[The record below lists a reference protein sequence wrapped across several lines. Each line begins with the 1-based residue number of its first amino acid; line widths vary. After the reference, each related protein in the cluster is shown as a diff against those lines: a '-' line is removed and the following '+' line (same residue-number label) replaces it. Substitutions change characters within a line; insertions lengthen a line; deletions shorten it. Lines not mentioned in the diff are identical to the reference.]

1 MALLGNSHSYRKI
14 INYRTV
20 MNSPYSLL
28 FFQAN
33 PCYSLQNETFKE
45 ETMQEVTIKLNEELK
60 TINVSLVFASK
71 NPQTNQTN
79 VNLSYSEKDEQKW
92 LQLFCAEEEIET
104 LIPGIREGK
113 ITDLSQYVIQE
124 VD

>member
-1 MALLGNSHSYRKI
+1 
-14 INYRTV
+14 
-20 MNSPYSLL
+20 
-28 FFQAN
+28 
-33 PCYSLQNETFKE
+33 
-45 ETMQEVTIKLNEELK
+45 MQEVTIKLNEELK

-92 LQLFCAEEEIET
+92 LQLFYVEEEIET
-104 LIPGIREGK
+104 LITGIREGK

-124 VD
+124 ID

>member
-1 MALLGNSHSYRKI
+1 M
-14 INYRTV
+14 
-20 MNSPYSLL
+20 
-28 FFQAN
+28 QA
-33 PCYSLQNETFKE
+33 
-45 ETMQEVTIKLNEELK
+45 VTIKLNEELK

-92 LQLFCAEEEIET
+92 LQLFYVEEEIET

-124 VD
+124 ID

>member
-1 MALLGNSHSYRKI
+1 
-14 INYRTV
+14 
-20 MNSPYSLL
+20 
-28 FFQAN
+28 
-33 PCYSLQNETFKE
+33 
-45 ETMQEVTIKLNEELK
+45 MQEVTIKLNEELK

-92 LQLFCAEEEIET
+92 LQLFYVEEEIET
-104 LIPGIREGK
+104 LIPGIRERK

-124 VD
+124 ID

>member
-1 MALLGNSHSYRKI
+1 
-14 INYRTV
+14 
-20 MNSPYSLL
+20 
-28 FFQAN
+28 
-33 PCYSLQNETFKE
+33 
-45 ETMQEVTIKLNEELK
+45 MQEVTIKLNEELK

-104 LIPGIREGK
+104 LIPGIHEGQ

>member
-1 MALLGNSHSYRKI
+1 
-14 INYRTV
+14 
-20 MNSPYSLL
+20 
-28 FFQAN
+28 
-33 PCYSLQNETFKE
+33 
-45 ETMQEVTIKLNEELK
+45 MQEVTIKLNEELK

-92 LQLFCAEEEIET
+92 LQLFYVEEEIET
-104 LIPGIREGK
+104 LIPRIREGK

-124 VD
+124 ID

>member
-1 MALLGNSHSYRKI
+1 
-14 INYRTV
+14 
-20 MNSPYSLL
+20 
-28 FFQAN
+28 
-33 PCYSLQNETFKE
+33 
-45 ETMQEVTIKLNEELK
+45 MQEVTIKLNEELK

-92 LQLFCAEEEIET
+92 LQLFYVEEEIET

-113 ITDLSQYVIQE
+113 ITDLSQYIIQE
-124 VD
+124 ID

>member
-20 MNSPYSLL
+20 LNSPL
-28 FFQAN
+28 FNTVFQVN

-79 VNLSYSEKDEQKW
+79 
-92 LQLFCAEEEIET
+92 
-104 LIPGIREGK
+104 
-113 ITDLSQYVIQE
+113 
-124 VD
+124 

>member
-1 MALLGNSHSYRKI
+1 
-14 INYRTV
+14 
-20 MNSPYSLL
+20 
-28 FFQAN
+28 
-33 PCYSLQNETFKE
+33 
-45 ETMQEVTIKLNEELK
+45 MQEVTIKLNEELK

-79 VNLSYSEKDEQKW
+79 VNLSYSEKNEQKW
-92 LQLFCAEEEIET
+92 LQLFYVEEEIET

-124 VD
+124 ID

>member
-1 MALLGNSHSYRKI
+1 
-14 INYRTV
+14 
-20 MNSPYSLL
+20 
-28 FFQAN
+28 
-33 PCYSLQNETFKE
+33 
-45 ETMQEVTIKLNEELK
+45 MQEVTIKLNEELK

-71 NPQTNQTN
+71 KPQTNQTN

-92 LQLFCAEEEIET
+92 LQLFYVEEEIET

-124 VD
+124 ID

>member
-1 MALLGNSHSYRKI
+1 
-14 INYRTV
+14 
-20 MNSPYSLL
+20 
-28 FFQAN
+28 
-33 PCYSLQNETFKE
+33 
-45 ETMQEVTIKLNEELK
+45 MQEVTIKLNEELK

-92 LQLFCAEEEIET
+92 LQLFYVEEEIET

-124 VD
+124 ID

>member
-1 MALLGNSHSYRKI
+1 
-14 INYRTV
+14 
-20 MNSPYSLL
+20 
-28 FFQAN
+28 
-33 PCYSLQNETFKE
+33 
-45 ETMQEVTIKLNEELK
+45 MQEVTIKLNEELK

-92 LQLFCAEEEIET
+92 LRLFCAEEEIET
-104 LIPGIREGK
+104 LIPRIRKGK

>member
-1 MALLGNSHSYRKI
+1 M
-14 INYRTV
+14 
-20 MNSPYSLL
+20 
-28 FFQAN
+28 QA
-33 PCYSLQNETFKE
+33 
-45 ETMQEVTIKLNEELK
+45 VTIKLNEELK

-92 LQLFCAEEEIET
+92 LQLFYVEEEIET

-113 ITDLSQYVIQE
+113 ITI
-124 VD
+124 

>member
-1 MALLGNSHSYRKI
+1 
-14 INYRTV
+14 
-20 MNSPYSLL
+20 
-28 FFQAN
+28 
-33 PCYSLQNETFKE
+33 
-45 ETMQEVTIKLNEELK
+45 MQEVTIKLKEELK

-104 LIPGIREGK
+104 LIPGICEGK

>member
-1 MALLGNSHSYRKI
+1 
-14 INYRTV
+14 
-20 MNSPYSLL
+20 
-28 FFQAN
+28 
-33 PCYSLQNETFKE
+33 
-45 ETMQEVTIKLNEELK
+45 MQEVTIKLNEELK
-60 TINVSLVFASK
+60 TIKVSLVFASK

-92 LQLFCAEEEIET
+92 LQLFYVEEEIET

-124 VD
+124 ID

>member
-1 MALLGNSHSYRKI
+1 
-14 INYRTV
+14 
-20 MNSPYSLL
+20 
-28 FFQAN
+28 
-33 PCYSLQNETFKE
+33 
-45 ETMQEVTIKLNEELK
+45 MQEVTIKLNEELK

-92 LQLFCAEEEIET
+92 LRLFCAEEDIET

>member
-1 MALLGNSHSYRKI
+1 
-14 INYRTV
+14 
-20 MNSPYSLL
+20 
-28 FFQAN
+28 
-33 PCYSLQNETFKE
+33 
-45 ETMQEVTIKLNEELK
+45 MQEVTIKLNEELK

-79 VNLSYSEKDEQKW
+79 VNISYSEKDEQKW
-92 LQLFCAEEEIET
+92 LQLFYVEEEIET

-124 VD
+124 ID

>member
-1 MALLGNSHSYRKI
+1 
-14 INYRTV
+14 
-20 MNSPYSLL
+20 
-28 FFQAN
+28 
-33 PCYSLQNETFKE
+33 
-45 ETMQEVTIKLNEELK
+45 MQEVTIKLNEELK

-92 LQLFCAEEEIET
+92 LLLFYVEEEIET

-124 VD
+124 ID

>member
-1 MALLGNSHSYRKI
+1 
-14 INYRTV
+14 
-20 MNSPYSLL
+20 
-28 FFQAN
+28 
-33 PCYSLQNETFKE
+33 
-45 ETMQEVTIKLNEELK
+45 MQEVTIKLNEELK

-79 VNLSYSEKDEQKW
+79 VNLSYSEKNEQKW
-92 LQLFCAEEEIET
+92 LQLFCAEEEIER

>member
-1 MALLGNSHSYRKI
+1 
-14 INYRTV
+14 
-20 MNSPYSLL
+20 
-28 FFQAN
+28 
-33 PCYSLQNETFKE
+33 
-45 ETMQEVTIKLNEELK
+45 MQEVTIKLDEELK

-92 LQLFCAEEEIET
+92 LQLFCVEEEIET

-113 ITDLSQYVIQE
+113 ITDLSQYVIQK

>member
-1 MALLGNSHSYRKI
+1 
-14 INYRTV
+14 
-20 MNSPYSLL
+20 
-28 FFQAN
+28 
-33 PCYSLQNETFKE
+33 
-45 ETMQEVTIKLNEELK
+45 KLNEELK

-92 LQLFCAEEEIET
+92 LQLFYVEEEIET

-124 VD
+124 ID

>member
-1 MALLGNSHSYRKI
+1 
-14 INYRTV
+14 
-20 MNSPYSLL
+20 
-28 FFQAN
+28 
-33 PCYSLQNETFKE
+33 
-45 ETMQEVTIKLNEELK
+45 MQEVTIKLNEELK

-79 VNLSYSEKDEQKW
+79 VNLSYLEKDEQKW
-92 LQLFCAEEEIET
+92 LQLFCSEEEIET

>member
-1 MALLGNSHSYRKI
+1 
-14 INYRTV
+14 
-20 MNSPYSLL
+20 
-28 FFQAN
+28 
-33 PCYSLQNETFKE
+33 
-45 ETMQEVTIKLNEELK
+45 MQEIIIKLDDELK

-71 NPQTNQTN
+71 NPQTKQSS
-79 VNLSYSEKDEQKW
+79 VNLSYSENEEQKW
-92 LQLFCAEEEIET
+92 IQLFCAEEEIET

>member
-1 MALLGNSHSYRKI
+1 
-14 INYRTV
+14 
-20 MNSPYSLL
+20 
-28 FFQAN
+28 
-33 PCYSLQNETFKE
+33 
-45 ETMQEVTIKLNEELK
+45 MQEVTIKLNEELK

-92 LQLFCAEEEIET
+92 LQLFYVEEEIET

-113 ITDLSQYVIQE
+113 ITDLSQYFIQE
-124 VD
+124 ID

>member
-1 MALLGNSHSYRKI
+1 
-14 INYRTV
+14 
-20 MNSPYSLL
+20 
-28 FFQAN
+28 
-33 PCYSLQNETFKE
+33 
-45 ETMQEVTIKLNEELK
+45 MQEVTIKLNEELK

-104 LIPGIREGK
+104 LFPGIREGK

>member
-1 MALLGNSHSYRKI
+1 
-14 INYRTV
+14 
-20 MNSPYSLL
+20 
-28 FFQAN
+28 
-33 PCYSLQNETFKE
+33 
-45 ETMQEVTIKLNEELK
+45 MQEVTIKLNEELK

-92 LQLFCAEEEIET
+92 LQLFCVEEEIET
-104 LIPGIREGK
+104 LIPGIRERK

>member
-1 MALLGNSHSYRKI
+1 
-14 INYRTV
+14 
-20 MNSPYSLL
+20 
-28 FFQAN
+28 
-33 PCYSLQNETFKE
+33 
-45 ETMQEVTIKLNEELK
+45 MQEVTIKLNEELK

-79 VNLSYSEKDEQKW
+79 VNLSYLEKDEQKW
-92 LQLFCAEEEIET
+92 LQLFYVEEEIET

-124 VD
+124 ID

>member
-1 MALLGNSHSYRKI
+1 
-14 INYRTV
+14 
-20 MNSPYSLL
+20 
-28 FFQAN
+28 
-33 PCYSLQNETFKE
+33 
-45 ETMQEVTIKLNEELK
+45 MQEVTIKLYEELK

-92 LQLFCAEEEIET
+92 LQLFYVEEEIET

-124 VD
+124 ID

>member
-1 MALLGNSHSYRKI
+1 
-14 INYRTV
+14 
-20 MNSPYSLL
+20 
-28 FFQAN
+28 
-33 PCYSLQNETFKE
+33 
-45 ETMQEVTIKLNEELK
+45 MQEVTIKLNEELK

-92 LQLFCAEEEIET
+92 LQLFYVEEEIET
-104 LIPGIREGK
+104 LISGIREGK

-124 VD
+124 ID